1 MTKITCPE
9 CEGTGQVEYEVAV
22 HASFSNPYGYL
33 TTKCCECE
41 RCFGSGE
48 LRDESIDAEDTD
60 DEEENDDASP
70 TI

>member
-33 TTKCCECE
+33 TTKYCECE

-48 LRDESIDAEDTD
+48 LRDESID